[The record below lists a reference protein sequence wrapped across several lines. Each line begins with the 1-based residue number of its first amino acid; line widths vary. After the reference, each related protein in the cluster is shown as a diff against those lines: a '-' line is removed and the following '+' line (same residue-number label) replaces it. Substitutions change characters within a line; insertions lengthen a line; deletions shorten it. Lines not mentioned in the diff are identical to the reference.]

1 MYIHPCMYQ
10 SVISLSLSQLSPN
23 PLLPLPPH
31 LLTPPPPPPAGGM
44 PLPLILFVSTAW
56 ATSPL
61 RERGVSSPLSERG
74 VSSMTALPQGVS
86 PATPLPQILTLRGG
100 SNSRSSP
107 RGGYSSSTLPPII
120 TSAPA
125 ALDAVDSALFHAEDV
140 LRRLRRRVRECSPR
154 DVNAAPSTLDAAL
167 GGAACGYLTGLI
179 VVGDPKTMAVAGSSL
194 RSTHSPMPSPR
205 RHICCFLNQCI
216 TPIIVY

>member
-1 MYIHPCMYQ
+1 
-10 SVISLSLSQLSPN
+10 
-23 PLLPLPPH
+23 
-31 LLTPPPPPPAGGM
+31 M

-61 RERGVSSPLSERG
+61 RERGVSSPLSDRG

-154 DVNAAPSTLDAAL
+154 DVHAAPSTLDAAL

-179 VVGDPKTMAVAGSSL
+179 VVGDPKTMAVAGALCFAWAHRFPEKTHWRL
-194 RSTHSPMPSPR
+194 RAVSARPAR
-205 RHICCFLNQCI
+205 LARKARARVVEAIG
-216 TPIIVY
+216 

>member
-1 MYIHPCMYQ
+1 M
-10 SVISLSLSQLSPN
+10 
-23 PLLPLPPH
+23 
-31 LLTPPPPPPAGGM
+31 
-44 PLPLILFVSTAW
+44 
-56 ATSPL
+56 
-61 RERGVSSPLSERG
+61 RERG

-107 RGGYSSSTLPPII
+107 RGASSSSTLPPII

-125 ALDAVDSALFHAEDV
+125 ALDAVDSALFHAEDA

-154 DVNAAPSTLDAAL
+154 DVHAAPSTLDAAL

-205 RHICCFLNQCI
+205 RHICVFKTNVSLRLLCTEFCLVFLFFLGALCFAWAHRFPEKTHWRLRAVSARPARLARKARARVVEAI
-216 TPIIVY
+216 G